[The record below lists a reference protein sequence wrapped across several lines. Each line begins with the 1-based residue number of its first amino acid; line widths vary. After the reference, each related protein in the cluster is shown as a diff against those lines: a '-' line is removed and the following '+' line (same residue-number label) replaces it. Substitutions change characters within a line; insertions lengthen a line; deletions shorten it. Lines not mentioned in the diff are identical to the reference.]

1 MTTQHSLMCDL
12 TTLHHNDEPK
22 MLTSTCLNKFAGVHL
37 AALKILFAG
46 KQCLHLSFIFLPF
59 SSTTSKYSFRGECCK
74 MPTLRK
80 FAISTKLLY
89 NNHVSANHG
98 FTASQHLNDRKL

>member
-1 MTTQHSLMCDL
+1 
-12 TTLHHNDEPK
+12 
-22 MLTSTCLNKFAGVHL
+22 
-37 AALKILFAG
+37 
-46 KQCLHLSFIFLPF
+46 
-59 SSTTSKYSFRGECCK
+59 

-89 NNHVSANHG
+89 NNHVSADHG